1 MCFMLVVGCLLLVM
15 TLLDLNN
22 FATQLR
28 EILLVQDV
36 KAAGLWYVSLSR
48 INEGRGLILISVG
61 HNMIQIRLYEYSYL

>member
-1 MCFMLVVGCLLLVM
+1 M
-15 TLLDLNN
+15 TWLDLNN
-22 FATQLR
+22 FVRLR